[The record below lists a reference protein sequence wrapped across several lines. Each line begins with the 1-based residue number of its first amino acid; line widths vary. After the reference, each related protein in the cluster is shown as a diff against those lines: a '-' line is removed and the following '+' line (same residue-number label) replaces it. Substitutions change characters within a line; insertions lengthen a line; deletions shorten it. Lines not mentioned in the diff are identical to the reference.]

1 LHERHGLRDKKVALL
16 DPLHLTPQP
25 RRISAKSGQSIK
37 PRFCHKARNR
47 RPIKRL
53 DLSIGTIQACRLA
66 RNSAQDRITIPHRIR
81 ELLSPQ

>member
-25 RRISAKSGQSIK
+25 RRISAKSGRSIK
-37 PRFCHKARNR
+37 PRFRHKAGNR

-53 DLSIGTIQACRLA
+53 DPSIGTIQTCGCA
-66 RNSAQDRITIPHRIR
+66 RNTA
-81 ELLSPQ
+81 